1 MHLTNRY
8 KKGVRFLS
16 CVIDVY
22 SNYAW
27 IVPLKEKKGITITDA
42 LQKVSN
48 EFKYKP
54 SKIQVDKCSSEFY
67 DRLMKLSFRDKNIEM
82 YSTHNEGKSAVTEK
96 FIRALKKSISKHM
109 TAASKNVFINKLN
122 DIADKY
128 NNIYHKQ

>member
-8 KKGVRFLS
+8 KKGVRFLL

-54 SKIQVDKCSSEFY
+54 SKI
-67 DRLMKLSFRDKNIEM
+67 
-82 YSTHNEGKSAVTEK
+82 
-96 FIRALKKSISKHM
+96 
-109 TAASKNVFINKLN
+109 
-122 DIADKY
+122 
-128 NNIYHKQ
+128 

>member
-27 IVPLKEKKGITITDA
+27 IVPLKEKKGITITHA

-54 SKIQVDKCSSEFY
+54 SKI
-67 DRLMKLSFRDKNIEM
+67 
-82 YSTHNEGKSAVTEK
+82 
-96 FIRALKKSISKHM
+96 
-109 TAASKNVFINKLN
+109 
-122 DIADKY
+122 
-128 NNIYHKQ
+128 